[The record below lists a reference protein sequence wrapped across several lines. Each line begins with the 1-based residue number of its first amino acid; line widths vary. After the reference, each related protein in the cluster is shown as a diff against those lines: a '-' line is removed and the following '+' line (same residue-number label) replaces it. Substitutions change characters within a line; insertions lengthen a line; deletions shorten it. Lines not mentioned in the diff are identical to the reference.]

1 MTTFWLVAAVVLG
14 VNILL
19 ALVRMALS
27 RTVPERVVALDTI
40 NTIVVAL
47 LVLLGAAQQKALYVD
62 IAIVYGLLSFV
73 GTLFVAK
80 LMERRR

>member
-1 MTTFWLVAAVVLG
+1 MTTFWLVSALVLG
-14 VNILL
+14 LNILL

-47 LVLLGAAQQKALYVD
+47 LVLLGAGQQKALYVD
-62 IAIVYGLLSFV
+62 IAIVYGLVSFV

>member
-40 NTIVVAL
+40 NTIVVVL
-47 LVLLGAAQQKALYVD
+47 LVLLGTAQQKALYVD

>member
-1 MTTFWLVAAVVLG
+1 MTTFWLVSALVLG
-14 VNILL
+14 LNILL